1 MAGGSMGD
9 RRLIGAAILAGVFAG
24 GVGGGLEQTALAQT
38 AAKPKIAVFSGPTA
52 TIQHDQT
59 LVTSNKARAK
69 YGLPL
74 LKDGEGRPLRF
85 DALRPQKLA
94 APVTVYVEAYSAHPT
109 EKDVAELYAPPDGY
123 LDAKTRAFSKQKKS
137 PDDVP
142 VYEVTL
148 DPSDGLYPLP
158 YMARQADG
166 SAWDSDCAYRGAPN
180 DKCRAMFYPDA
191 SRAFEE
197 IDRFGLGG
205 AFVNDQLSSKADFD
219 FYRAAPAS
227 GYRKGVPASE
237 RTDKGEGDIPPEVWG
252 VDFYPYGDGDGLQ
265 RDPAMPTLAKLTNIV
280 QHAMGSGVYAGAIWL
295 EGSPTTEET
304 TYWLNLLIDTTVPIS
319 GNASQKPHQAAGN
332 DGDTNIIDSVQYI
345 LSGIWKDEN
354 GKDKIGAVMNQNQI
368 VFASREVQKGDARPG
383 GYVAT
388 GGHGG
393 IVASMDPAVLT
404 FVPNRKHTWS
414 SQVNMTRLP
423 SAVPGVK
430 LAGAQIATLEV
441 PIKDAKGD
449 LLATAIPKV
458 TFAKY
463 SSYSADGYPE
473 NDPTPEVEISA
484 RIDRNLRAF
493 PLSGFVLE
501 GSEPYGAANAQMS
514 LALTRAALRGMPIV
528 HVGRGNNEGFI
539 AGGPTATK
547 MQINGGN
554 LTATKARLL
563 LMASLMKLGSLPI
576 PKDPD
581 HPSKDEKDAIVAKLK
596 LYQEIFDTH

>member
-1 MAGGSMGD
+1 MVCISVGSSTT
-9 RRLIGAAILAGVFAG
+9 AFAQG
-24 GVGGGLEQTALAQT
+24 
-38 AAKPKIAVFSGPTA
+38 AKPKIAVFSGPTA
-52 TIQHDQT
+52 TVQHDQT
-59 LVTSNKARAK
+59 LMTSNKARAK

-74 LKDGEGRPLRF
+74 LKDGDGSPLRF

-109 EKDVAELYAPPDGY
+109 EKDVQELYASPDGY
-123 LDAKTRAFSKQKKS
+123 LDAKTRAFSKQRKA

-166 SAWDSDCAYRGAPN
+166 SAWDSDCAYRGAPT
-180 DKCRAMFYPDA
+180 DKCRVMFYPDA
-191 SRAFEE
+191 SRSFEE

-205 AFVNDQLSSKADFD
+205 PFGNDQLSSKADFD
-219 FYRAAPAS
+219 FYRAAPAA
-227 GYRKGVPASE
+227 GYRKGLPASE
-237 RTDKGEGDIPPEVWG
+237 RTDKGKGDIPPEVWG

-280 QHAMGSGVYAGAIWL
+280 QHAMSSGTYAGAIWL

-304 TYWLNLLIDTTVPIS
+304 TYWLNLLIDTIVPIS

-354 GKDKIGAVMNQNQI
+354 GKDKVGGVMIQNQI
-368 VFASREVQKGDARPG
+368 VFSSRVVQKGDARAG
-383 GYVAT
+383 GYVVT

-404 FVPNRKHTWS
+404 FVPDRKHTWTS
-414 SQVNMTRLP
+414 EVNMTRLP
-423 SAVPGVK
+423 SAVPGVSK
-430 LAGAQIATLEV
+430 TGSQIATV
-441 PIKDAKGD
+441 QVSIKDSKGD
-449 LLATAIPKV
+449 LLPTAIPKV
-458 TFAKY
+458 TIVNY

-473 NDPTPEVEISA
+473 NDPAPEVEILA
-484 RIDRNLRAF
+484 RIDKNLSSF
-493 PLSGFVLE
+493 PLSGFVLQ
-501 GSEPYGAANAQMS
+501 GSEPYGAANAPTS
-514 LALTRAALRGMPIV
+514 LALNRAALRGMPIV
-528 HVGRGNNEGFI
+528 HVGRGNNEGFVG
-539 AGGPTATK
+539 GGPTMTK
-547 MQINGGN
+547 LQINGGN

-563 LMASLMKLGSLPI
+563 LMASIMKFGSLPV
-576 PKDPD
+576 PADPD
-581 HPSKDEKDAIVAKLK
+581 HPTKDEKDAIIAKLK
-596 LYQEIFDTH
+596 LYQEVFDTH